1 MPFTLSHTLAIYPF
15 RKFCGKYL
23 SFSGLFMGSMV
34 PDFEF
39 FFRVTLYAVWS
50 HTFWGVFLFD
60 LPLALLLLLIFH
72 QWTKK
77 ALILH
82 LPTFLFQ
89 RFFNRIDEN
98 WWLFFKKSLFKV
110 IISILIG
117 IFTHF
122 AWDNFTHE
130 PNYISPIYF
139 NVLDSELNIFS
150 LNIKL
155 YQFLQGL
162 SSIIGMA
169 GFLLAIYLTPP
180 KNEKDI
186 IPKKAK
192 IGYWLKIISNSL
204 VIIIVRYI
212 IGVPSE
218 KPFGQ
223 IIVISISSFLISI
236 IIVSWVYKNSH
247 N

>member
-1 MPFTLSHTLAIYPF
+1 M
-15 RKFCGKYL
+15 
-23 SFSGLFMGSMV
+23 
-34 PDFEF
+34 
-39 FFRVTLYAVWS
+39 
-50 HTFWGVFLFD
+50 
-60 LPLALLLLLIFH
+60 
-72 QWTKK
+72 
-77 ALILH
+77 
-82 LPTFLFQ
+82 
-89 RFFNRIDEN
+89 
-98 WWLFFKKSLFKV
+98 
-110 IISILIG
+110 
-117 IFTHF
+117 
-122 AWDNFTHE
+122 
-130 PNYISPIYF
+130 
-139 NVLDSELNIFS
+139 
-150 LNIKL
+150 